1 LPPRTSSDIYGAYI
15 ADYPI
20 TTGSRNLFST
30 SNSPERANGYFDI
43 TNLYGRIFQMRNVSL
58 DEHLEAQAR
67 EAEHI
72 EGLRRAMAE
81 MLKAASQQ
89 TAAFHP
95 HGSPA
100 ARSSQVERRP

>member
-1 LPPRTSSDIYGAYI
+1 
-15 ADYPI
+15 
-20 TTGSRNLFST
+20 
-30 SNSPERANGYFDI
+30 
-43 TNLYGRIFQMRNVSL
+43 MRNVSL

-100 ARSSQVERRP
+100 ARSSQVGRRPHELTG